1 MQNFQQIEY
10 HQTRDFSRKM
20 NATFEFIK
28 QNWKSLGKATLF
40 IAGPPVLIASLMMGS
55 SYGQIFSSSLRDPDA
70 VLEIFMSPMFWLQML
85 LGMILF
91 LLATVM
97 SLATINSYIILYEEL
112 RTNEIPVALV
122 WERVRKTFW
131 IYFGTIV
138 FFFLIYIALCLVIA
152 IPIGI
157 LSAVAPTTVMFSA
170 FGIIALMIAFV
181 YLIFSFS
188 LTFIIRAYE
197 GLGFFDAI
205 KRSFNLVKGKWWS
218 TFGLILILS
227 MIMGFISYIPLFP
240 VYVIMGIT
248 TLHNVSSDPTAN
260 PMEGFS
266 SVMPILLALYYTLQ
280 LLLSA
285 LPNIGIAFQ
294 YFNLVE
300 RKEARGLMSSI
311 DSFGATPIPPQS
323 DETF

>member
-1 MQNFQQIEY
+1 
-10 HQTRDFSRKM
+10 
-20 NATFEFIK
+20 
-28 QNWKSLGKATLF
+28 
-40 IAGPPVLIASLMMGS
+40 
-55 SYGQIFSSSLRDPDA
+55 
-70 VLEIFMSPMFWLQML
+70 
-85 LGMILF
+85 
-91 LLATVM
+91 VM

-131 IYFGTIV
+131 VYFGTIV
-138 FFFLIYIALCLVIA
+138 FFFFTYMALCLVIA

-157 LSAVAPTTVMFSA
+157 LSVFAPTALLFGA

-197 GLGFFDAI
+197 GLGFLDAI

-240 VYVIMGIT
+240 VYVIMGVT

-260 PMEGFS
+260 PLEGLS
-266 SVMPILLALYYTLQ
+266 TVLPILLALYYTLQ

-294 YFNLVE
+294 YFNLME

-311 DSFGATPIPPQS
+311 DSFGVTPTPPQS